1 MHYSPD
7 NYKYPILA
15 KARTIVAKAV
25 GTLKEAGDGPVRLG
39 APDTYKH
46 FRGITQAE
54 LQSGQ
59 FTRPITVTDIE
70 TGNNDQVISVA
81 AIKGVIDTGT
91 GEFRVLDTLEKYYTP
106 EKTYSQSFNM
116 SREVHGLTGKKIE
129 SLRQLQ
135 SAAYSEKY
143 DQQEAAD
150 LLKFMHGS
158 LIVGHNVEEFDF
170 TRLGIASKLQG
181 EDILDTLVWA
191 ENAGVP
197 RGKRGLSKMFRHYT
211 GRSLKAAGYSHHFGF
226 HDVLSNVE
234 LLSALYMQEGRAGR
248 DLRFVAN
255 HKGFSYGA
263 YEGAAGTAIIKGGYY
278 KGRGPGGL
286 ENYMYEDEF
295 DENGVFEYDYDEN
308 GRRVLPDGYSEE
320 EARAWED
327 PEELGLTQ
335 SNLFRLEADDTFKAL
350 REEMARVRETM
361 LGYSVSQKQALVRY
375 LAGKDI
381 ETGREYLKGLKYKD
395 EAVDDIMRQVLPLRI
410 DKERKEA
417 KRREAQALVQREKAS
432 SYIDHMFRKGDISE
446 NDYRWLSDVNTEG
459 SGFSPQ
465 DIIYMARE
473 NRDVLADRR
482 RRVQEH
488 RVAQDAAT
496 LGELNSFARDLN
508 EQDTSPFDRDESF
521 RKSKYLDKIQRK
533 KLITEEQR
541 ASLDLV
547 GSYDDLVDATES
559 VIESNERLL
568 KIYEAIGKIRPYDIN
583 QLISSAK
590 NQWGGIMSS
599 SKGVIPNFIRN
610 PIGRLGDAA
619 FNSIDSRVAPWNA
632 FNRVWNSGIGQTLTT
647 VAGAFGGIPGMMI
660 GGAVSGGVSA
670 LSQIVGNVTQA
681 KMETRM
687 LGIQQNLNTL
697 GAMIS
702 WISTPFQMLHKA
714 IKLVTGAFGG
724 LSLKLNNIMG
734 GGIGMM
740 SQLGNPLEELTGV
753 NYLDYQ
759 RAGLVDMAS
768 LLRGG
773 STNTAIEQLAI
784 MQRDLYRY
792 GKVDTDK
799 MIAANML
806 GVFGEAFTPT
816 TDAAGTYYS
825 IANKILSNLKSVTP
839 GSDEERNIMYYVN
852 KLNPTLAQ
860 TIRSANLLGVSDIRQ
875 LANPDLTG
883 NRMYWRPITQGQNGE
898 EAQFRRTQFEYGVA
912 TQQFGYSKM
921 RLADRL
927 WNAVGRDLYNGINR
941 VVDALADGR
950 WKDALNDAGELWES
964 LKEKG
969 KKVWEEM
976 NEDNKLGET
985 LSKGLNKGL
994 SLIKEWGWK
1003 VSVGIIDIWN
1013 QIFGKVLEKS
1023 QGLIAYLST
1032 IKVGLDYDKKTKQVS
1047 FNFGS
1052 IKDYKPQGD
1061 DKIFNANS
1069 YRGSIK
1075 ISGPL
1080 KGKSEIAKLAR
1091 VLYPDASDEELYDL
1105 TVDNLKQAWV
1115 LRGNPSA
1122 QLPLVFP
1129 PNKSDNAKI
1138 FNGAGQAQPLMEG
1151 AALYA
1156 REIFPDASVEQ
1167 LASLTLGD
1175 LKREYRRRDHSAD
1188 DITEAMFG
1196 VKNLQYTW
1204 EDANYLLDF
1213 LGMKGADVPLADAAA
1228 TYAADWNDYTS
1239 INRKEAYDSVGI
1251 MPMYEKM
1258 TKTLMEDIIPTIEK
1272 RVMSKDNEINI
1283 EIVNKEG
1290 KTSVDVNGRT
1300 VVDSSGIPVLSQMV
1314 LDGTKISASKRN

>member
-15 KARTIVAKAV
+15 KAHTIVAKAV
-25 GTLKEAGDGPVRLG
+25 GALKEAGDGPTRLG

-81 AIKGVIDTGT
+81 AIKGVIDTRT

-197 RGKRGLSKMFRHYT
+197 RGKRGLSKMFKHYT
-211 GRSLKAAGYSHHFGF
+211 GRSLSKAGYSHHFGF

-335 SNLFRLEADDTFKAL
+335 GNLFRLEADDTFKAL

-395 EAVDDIMRQVLPLRI
+395 EAIDDIMRQVLPLHI

-417 KRREAQALVQREKAS
+417 KRREAQALIQREKAG
-432 SYIDHMFRKGDISE
+432 SYIDHMFRRGDITE
-446 NDYRWLSDVNTEG
+446 NDYKWLTDVNTEG

-482 RRVQEH
+482 RRVQE
-488 RVAQDAAT
+488 RRAVQDAAT
-496 LGELNSFARDLN
+496 LGELNSFVRDLN

-547 GSYDDLVDATES
+547 GSYDDLVDATEG

-599 SKGVIPNFIRN
+599 SKGVIPDFVRN
-610 PIGRLGDAA
+610 PISRLGDAA

-681 KMETRM
+681 KMETKM

-759 RAGLVDMAS
+759 QAGLVDMAS

-784 MQRDLYRY
+784 MQRDLYRN
-792 GKVDTDK
+792 GKADTGK
-799 MIAANML
+799 MIAANLL

-816 TDAAGTYYS
+816 TDAAGAYYS
-825 IANKILSNLKSVTP
+825 MANKILSRLKSTVP

-860 TIRSANLLGVSDIRQ
+860 TIHSANLLGVSDIRQ

-883 NRMYWRPITQGQNGE
+883 NHMYWRPITKGQDGE

-912 TQQFGYSKM
+912 TQQFRYSKM

-950 WKDALNDAGELWES
+950 WKDALTEAGELWES

-969 KKVWEEM
+969 KEVWGEI
-976 NEDNKLGET
+976 NKDNKLGET

-1013 QIFGKVLEKS
+1013 QIFGMVLEKS

-1032 IKVGLDYDKKTKQVS
+1032 IKLGVDFDWETKQIG
-1047 FNFGS
+1047 FNFSS
-1052 IKDYKPQGD
+1052 IKDYKPQDD

-1069 YRGSIK
+1069 YRNSIK

-1080 KGKSEIAKLAR
+1080 KGKSEVAKLAR
-1091 VLYPDASDEELYDL
+1091 ALFPDASDKELYNL
-1105 TVDNLKQAWV
+1105 TVGQLKQAWV

-1138 FNGAGQAQPLMEG
+1138 FNGAGQVQPLMEG

-1156 REIFPDASVEQ
+1156 KEIFPNASVEQ

-1188 DITEAMFG
+1188 DITETMFG

-1213 LGMKGADVPLADAAA
+1213 LGMKGANVPLANAAA
-1228 TYAADWNDYTS
+1228 AYAADWNDYTS

-1251 MPMYEKM
+1251 MPVYEKM

-1290 KTSVDVNGRT
+1290 KTSVDVNGHT

>member
-15 KARTIVAKAV
+15 KAHTIVAKAV
-25 GTLKEAGDGPVRLG
+25 GALKEAGDGPIRLG
-39 APDTYKH
+39 ASDTYKH

-81 AIKGVIDTGT
+81 AIKGVIDTRT

-116 SREVHGLTGKKIE
+116 SREVHGLTGRKIE

-335 SNLFRLEADDTFKAL
+335 GNLFRLEANDTFKAL

-381 ETGREYLKGLKYKD
+381 ETGRKYLKGLKYKD
-395 EAVDDIMRQVLPLRI
+395 EAIDDIMRQVLPLRI
-410 DKERKEA
+410 DRERKDA
-417 KRREAQALVQREKAS
+417 RRREAQALIQREKAS

-446 NDYRWLSDVNTEG
+446 NDYKWLTDVNTEG

-473 NRDVLADRR
+473 NRDELADRR

-488 RVAQDAAT
+488 RAAQDAAT
-496 LGELNSFARDLN
+496 FGELNSFVRDLN
-508 EQDTSPFDRDESF
+508 EQDISPFDRDESF

-599 SKGVIPNFIRN
+599 SKGVIPDFVRN
-610 PIGRLGDAA
+610 PISRLGDAA

-816 TDAAGTYYS
+816 TDAAGAYYS
-825 IANKILSNLKSVTP
+825 IANKILSNLRSTVP

-875 LANPDLTG
+875 LANPNLTG
-883 NRMYWRPITQGQNGE
+883 NRMHWRPITKGQDGE

-921 RLADRL
+921 RFADRL

-950 WKDALNDAGELWES
+950 WKDALNDVGELWES

-969 KKVWEEM
+969 KKVWEEI
-976 NEDNKLGET
+976 NEDNKFGDA

-1075 ISGPL
+1075 ISGPQ

-1091 VLYPDASDEELYDL
+1091 ALFPDASDEELYDL

-1122 QLPLVFP
+1122 RLPLVFP
-1129 PNKSDNAKI
+1129 PDKSDNAKI

-1156 REIFPDASVEQ
+1156 REIFPDASTEQ

-1196 VKNLQYTW
+1196 VGNLQYTW

-1239 INRKEAYDSVGI
+1239 VNRKEAYDSVGV

-1258 TKTLMEDIIPTIEK
+1258 TKTLMEDIMPTIER

-1290 KTSVDVNGRT
+1290 KTSVGVNGRT

>member
-1 MHYSPD
+1 MAFY
-7 NYKYPILA
+7 
-15 KARTIVAKAV
+15 
-25 GTLKEAGDGPVRLG
+25 
-39 APDTYKH
+39 DT
-46 FRGITQAE
+46 
-54 LQSGQ
+54 
-59 FTRPITVTDIE
+59 
-70 TGNNDQVISVA
+70 
-81 AIKGVIDTGT
+81 
-91 GEFRVLDTLEKYYTP
+91 
-106 EKTYSQSFNM
+106 
-116 SREVHGLTGKKIE
+116 
-129 SLRQLQ
+129 
-135 SAAYSEKY
+135 
-143 DQQEAAD
+143 
-150 LLKFMHGS
+150 
-158 LIVGHNVEEFDF
+158 
-170 TRLGIASKLQG
+170 
-181 EDILDTLVWA
+181 
-191 ENAGVP
+191 
-197 RGKRGLSKMFRHYT
+197 
-211 GRSLKAAGYSHHFGF
+211 
-226 HDVLSNVE
+226 
-234 LLSALYMQEGRAGR
+234 
-248 DLRFVAN
+248 
-255 HKGFSYGA
+255 
-263 YEGAAGTAIIKGGYY
+263 
-278 KGRGPGGL
+278 
-286 ENYMYEDEF
+286 F

-335 SNLFRLEADDTFKAL
+335 GNLFRLEADDTFKAL

-395 EAVDDIMRQVLPLRI
+395 EAIDDIMRQVLPLRI
-410 DKERKEA
+410 DRERKDA
-417 KRREAQALVQREKAS
+417 KRREAQALIQREKAS
-432 SYIDHMFRKGDISE
+432 SYIGHMFRKGDISE

-508 EQDTSPFDRDESF
+508 EQDVSPFDRDESF

-568 KIYEAIGKIRPYDIN
+568 KIYEAIGKIRPYGIN

-590 NQWGGIMSS
+590 NQWDGIMSS
-599 SKGVIPNFIRN
+599 SKGVIPDFVRN
-610 PIGRLGDAA
+610 PISRLGDAA

-632 FNRVWNSGIGQTLTT
+632 FNRVWNSGVGQTLTT

-687 LGIQQNLNTL
+687 LGIQQNFNTL

-759 RAGLVDMAS
+759 QASLVDMAS

-816 TDAAGTYYS
+816 TDAAGAYYS
-825 IANKILSNLKSVTP
+825 IANKILSNLRSTVP

-860 TIRSANLLGVSDIRQ
+860 TIRSANLLGISDIRQ
-875 LANPDLTG
+875 LANPNLTG

-921 RLADRL
+921 RFADRL
-927 WNAVGRDLYNGINR
+927 WNVVGRDLYNGINR

-950 WKDALNDAGELWES
+950 WRDALNDAGELWES

-969 KKVWEEM
+969 KKIWEEM

-1052 IKDYKPQGD
+1052 IKDYKPQDD

-1069 YRGSIK
+1069 YRNSVK

-1080 KGKSEIAKLAR
+1080 EGKSEVAKLAR
-1091 VLYPDASDEELYDL
+1091 ALFPDASDKELYNL
-1105 TVDNLKQAWV
+1105 TVGDLKHAWV

-1156 REIFPDASVEQ
+1156 KEIFPDASAEQ

-1175 LKREYRRRDHSAD
+1175 LKREYQRRDHSAD
-1188 DITEAMFG
+1188 DITGNMFG

-1228 TYAADWNDYTS
+1228 AYAADWNDYTS
-1239 INRKEAYDSVGI
+1239 VNRKEAYDSVGV

-1258 TKTLMEDIIPTIEK
+1258 TKTMMEDIIPTIER

-1283 EIVNKEG
+1283 EIINKEG

-1300 VVDSSGIPVLSQMV
+1300 IVDSSGIPVLSQMV

>member
-15 KARTIVAKAV
+15 KAHTIVAKAV
-25 GTLKEAGDGPVRLG
+25 GALKEAGDGPTRLG

-81 AIKGVIDTGT
+81 AIKGVIDTRT

-181 EDILDTLVWA
+181 EDVLDTLVWA

-197 RGKRGLSKMFRHYT
+197 RGKRGLSKMFKHYT
-211 GRSLKAAGYSHHFGF
+211 GRSLSKAGYSHHFGF

-335 SNLFRLEADDTFKAL
+335 GNLFRLEADDTFKAL

-395 EAVDDIMRQVLPLRI
+395 EAIDDIMRQVLPLHI

-417 KRREAQALVQREKAS
+417 KRREAQALVQREKAG
-432 SYIDHMFRKGDISE
+432 SYIDHMFRRGDITE
-446 NDYRWLSDVNTEG
+446 NDYKWLTDVNTEG

-488 RVAQDAAT
+488 RAVQDAAT
-496 LGELNSFARDLN
+496 LGELNSFVRDLN

-547 GSYDDLVDATES
+547 GSYDDLVDATEG

-599 SKGVIPNFIRN
+599 SKGVIPDFVRN
-610 PIGRLGDAA
+610 PISRLGDAA

-759 RAGLVDMAS
+759 QAGLVDMAS

-773 STNTAIEQLAI
+773 STNTAIEQSAI
-784 MQRDLYRY
+784 MQRDLYRN
-792 GKVDTDK
+792 GKADTDK
-799 MIAANML
+799 MIAANLL
-806 GVFGEAFTPT
+806 GVFEEAFTPT
-816 TDAAGTYYS
+816 TDAAGAYYS
-825 IANKILSNLKSVTP
+825 MANKILSRLKSTVP

-860 TIRSANLLGVSDIRQ
+860 TIHSANLLGVSDIRQ

-883 NRMYWRPITQGQNGE
+883 NRMYWRPITKGQDGE

-912 TQQFGYSKM
+912 TQQFRYSKM

-950 WKDALNDAGELWES
+950 WKDALTEAGELWES

-969 KKVWEEM
+969 KEVWGEI
-976 NEDNKLGET
+976 NKDNKLGET

-994 SLIKEWGWK
+994 ALIKEWGWK

-1013 QIFGKVLEKS
+1013 QIFGMVLEKS

-1032 IKVGLDYDKKTKQVS
+1032 IKLGVDFDWETKQIG
-1047 FNFGS
+1047 FNFSS
-1052 IKDYKPQGD
+1052 IKDYKPQDD

-1069 YRGSIK
+1069 YRNSIK

-1080 KGKSEIAKLAR
+1080 EGKSEVAKLAR
-1091 VLYPDASDEELYDL
+1091 VLFPNASDKELYNL
-1105 TVDNLKQAWV
+1105 TVGQLKQAWV
-1115 LRGNPSA
+1115 LRGDPSA
-1122 QLPLVFP
+1122 RLPLVFP
-1129 PNKSDNAKI
+1129 PTKSDNAKI
-1138 FNGAGQAQPLMEG
+1138 FNGAGQVQPLMEG

-1156 REIFPDASVEQ
+1156 KEIFPNASVEQ

-1188 DITEAMFG
+1188 DITETMFG

-1213 LGMKGADVPLADAAA
+1213 LGMKGANVPLANAAA
-1228 TYAADWNDYTS
+1228 AYAADWNDYTS

-1251 MPMYEKM
+1251 MPVYEKM
-1258 TKTLMEDIIPTIEK
+1258 TKTLMEDIIPTIER